1 MRHIGHSTTIR
12 TVNLIGLISHKVIPG
27 SSIYTSPFTLLS
39 PSHRPNPGVM
49 VGVRTR
55 GPAWALGGAYSPH
68 HSSLLDVLGSEP
80 GGPPLDGPA
89 LSVALDVVQAWA
101 VLITVGFTLV
111 LFVFLA
117 FCVCARK
124 DDG

>member
-1 MRHIGHSTTIR
+1 
-12 TVNLIGLISHKVIPG
+12 
-27 SSIYTSPFTLLS
+27 
-39 PSHRPNPGVM
+39 M
-49 VGVRTR
+49 VGVGTR
-55 GPAWALGGAYSPH
+55 GPAWALGGAYTPH

-89 LSVALDVVQAWA
+89 LTVALDVVQAWA

-117 FCVCARK
+117 FCVCAKK